1 MAGGDIETY
10 LLEKSRVTYQ
20 SPNERSYHI
29 FYFMIT
35 HKIDLHKECL
45 LTDDIY
51 DYPLMS
57 MGKVLVESIDDV
69 EEMQIMDVSI
79 ALLQN

>member
-1 MAGGDIETY
+1 MGKMAGGDIETY

-35 HKIDLHKECL
+35 HKVDLRQSCMLSE
-45 LTDDIY
+45 DIY
-51 DYPLMS
+51 DYPLVS
-57 MGKVLVESIDDV
+57 MGKVLV
-69 EEMQIMDVSI
+69 SI
-79 ALLQN
+79 A